1 MKTLST
7 NRALSISLTA
17 LMLVGGLSA
26 CKSKKKQA
34 EAEAAKPPGGETEVK
49 VMCSGPEFFTDDK
62 NFRANNLGESMDQA
76 TAKKKA
82 LANARADMASA
93 ISTQLKGVIDNYVN
107 SRELNNKEEVAERF
121 EGLTREVLDQRLSG
135 TRTICEKMMKVDGTG
150 NYKCYVAIELS
161 AQDLL
166 AAYNERLSKDDKLRI
181 DYDYEKFKETFD
193 KEMEK
198 LGK

>member
-1 MKTLST
+1 MRTST
-7 NRALSISLTA
+7 SKIASIA
-17 LMLVGGLSA
+17 FMGLMLVGGLSA
-26 CKSKKKQA
+26 CKSKKKA
-34 EAEAAKPPGGETEVK
+34 AEAAKPPTGETEVK
-49 VMCSGPEFFTDDK
+49 VLCSGPEFFTDEK

-82 LANARADMASA
+82 LSNARADMASA
-93 ISTQLKGVIDNYVN
+93 INTQVKSVIDNYVN
-107 SRELNNKEEVAERF
+107 SREMNNKEEIAERF
-121 EGLTREVLDQRLSG
+121 EGLTREVVDQKLTG
-135 TRTICEKMMKVDGTG
+135 TRTICEKMMKVEGSG

-166 AAYNERLSKDDKLRI
+166 AAYNERLSKDDKLKI

-198 LGK
+198 LGKQ